1 MVAHGT
7 IAFDTLTTSDQI
19 ETGTEK
25 SIDTGYLYHGVPKAW
40 AYTGTIYSSGTP
52 GDDASLNV
60 SSNTDTQTGDA
71 NHNYTSNLSSTNSGA
86 TASNSTTSTQYD
98 TYAQADAATTYMRT
112 ITRNT
117 SDSLTDSNR
126 TGAAYGELA

>member
-25 SIDTGYLYHGVPKAW
+25 SIDTSYLYHGTPKAW
-40 AYTGTIYSSGTP
+40 GYSGQVYSAGTP
-52 GDDASLNV
+52 VDDASLNI
-60 SSNTDTQTGDA
+60 SSNTDSTTGDV
-71 NHNYTSNLSSTNSGA
+71 NHNYSSIVSSLKTGA
-86 TASNSTTSTQYD
+86 LASNSTTSSAHDVYASAD
-98 TYAQADAATTYMRT
+98 TSTSYVRT

-117 SDSLTDSNR
+117 SDNLTDNNR
-126 TGAAYGELA
+126 TVAVYGELA